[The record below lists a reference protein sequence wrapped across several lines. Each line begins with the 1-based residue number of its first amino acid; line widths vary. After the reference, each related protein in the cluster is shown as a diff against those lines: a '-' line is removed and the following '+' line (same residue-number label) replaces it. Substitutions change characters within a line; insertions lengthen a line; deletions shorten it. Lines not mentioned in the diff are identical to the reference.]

1 MTPENKDT
9 IRYMSGGT
17 KDKTKKLRFGKEGS
31 AINCPHKEY
40 RGTHVQDKHLIISK
54 QVNASYCGT

>member
-1 MTPENKDT
+1 MAQKTPENKDT

-31 AINCPHKEY
+31 AKDCPHK
-40 RGTHVQDKHLIISK
+40 RI
-54 QVNASYCGT
+54 